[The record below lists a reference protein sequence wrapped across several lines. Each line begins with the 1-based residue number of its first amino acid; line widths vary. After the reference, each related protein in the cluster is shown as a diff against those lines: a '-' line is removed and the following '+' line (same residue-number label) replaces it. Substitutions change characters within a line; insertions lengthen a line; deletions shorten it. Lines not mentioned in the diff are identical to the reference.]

1 MHESISAAL
10 QPGKVQG
17 SRPKVALANDS
28 ADPRSVV
35 LTASPL
41 QRVGAFALAAF
52 ARAEH
57 PQDVA
62 GESLIAVIDLMT
74 SHLLET
80 AHVAKAADPGGF
92 WLGASYLLW
101 PNSKL
106 NPTARGKQSP
116 SERGRL
122 IREWRSRP
130 DPAEWPGVPCAY
142 CGRSACG
149 WYGKVDIPLGASVA
163 HRNTTAPGHEGTPL
177 CFPCVASLWAFPYGA
192 SLSGGRAAL
201 MHSWDD
207 VFLAK
212 MTRDTVDQT
221 LRHAAAGPSQK
232 AKPKPYARELWVLQA
247 VRAYSRRITSGVE
260 LIVLS
265 NSNKEQLLAT
275 QELSQPIAEWL
286 RSTNKIPERRTGY
299 PALVATQETKQVP
312 GEAYLAKRAFTRP
325 AQVLD
330 FAIGH
335 VLGRISAAVLI
346 PAEASVLA
354 PLLYSYCREVL
365 TMDDKDVE
373 RIKELAGR
381 LAALLGQDSRPGP
394 FRDFIRANSKGGN
407 LYGWFRSKGVDWL
420 LFPRPDGTAPVL
432 LPVQDYRLLFEDE
445 RSWSWRRLLVF
456 AVLEAL
462 AEAGWEPKGSQ
473 EELQEI
479 KDLADAAGSGQ
490 EEGAEQ

>member
-1 MHESISAAL
+1 MPDSAPNVLSTAPMES
-10 QPGKVQG
+10 PY
-17 SRPKVALANDS
+17 SRSGMADDS
-28 ADPRSVV
+28 ADPRSLV

-41 QRVGAFALAAF
+41 QRVGAFALAELADVS
-52 ARAEH
+52 H
-57 PQDVA
+57 PKDVSGQA
-62 GESLIAVIDLMT
+62 LADVVKLMT
-74 SHLLET
+74 RHLLET
-80 AHVAKAADPGGF
+80 VKAAKAADPGGF

-116 SERGRL
+116 AERERL
-122 IREWRSRP
+122 IREWRAWP
-130 DPAEWPGVPCAY
+130 DSAGWPGVPCAY
-142 CGRSACG
+142 CGRAACD
-149 WYGKVDIPLGASVA
+149 WYGKVDIPLGASIA

-177 CFPCVASLWAFPYGA
+177 CYPCVASLWAFPYGA

-207 VFLAK
+207 EFLEK
-212 MTRDTVDQT
+212 MTRTTVGRT
-221 LRHAAAGPSQK
+221 LQQAAAGPSK
-232 AKPKPYARELWVLQA
+232 GEKPGPYARELWVLHA

-265 NSNKEQLLAT
+265 NSNKEQLFAT
-275 QELSQPIAEWL
+275 QELSQPVAEWL
-286 RSTNKIPERRTGY
+286 RSTNRDAERRAGY
-299 PALVATQETKQVP
+299 PTLAATQGTKQVP
-312 GEAYLAKRAFTRP
+312 GEAFLAKRAFTRP
-325 AQVLD
+325 AQVVD

-335 VLGRISAAVLI
+335 ILGLISPRVLI
-346 PAEASVLA
+346 PAEAKVLA

-420 LFPRPDGTAPVL
+420 LFPRPRDTSAVL
-432 LPVQDYRLLFEDE
+432 LPVQEYRLLFEDE

-479 KDLADAAGSGQ
+479 KDLADAAGGDQ

>member
-1 MHESISAAL
+1 MAAL
-10 QPGKVQG
+10 AGVG
-17 SRPKVALANDS
+17 RPDDVTGEVLAG
-28 ADPRSVV
+28 VV
-35 LTASPL
+35 
-41 QRVGAFALAAF
+41 
-52 ARAEH
+52 EK
-57 PQDVA
+57 
-62 GESLIAVIDLMT
+62 MT
-74 SHLLET
+74 SHLVGT
-80 AHVAKAADPGGF
+80 VKVAKAADLGGF

-116 SERGRL
+116 PEREKL
-122 IREWRSRP
+122 IREWRARP
-130 DPAEWPGVPCAY
+130 DLAGWPGVPCAY
-142 CGRSACG
+142 CGRAACD

-177 CFPCVASLWAFPYGA
+177 CYPCVASLWAFPYGA

-207 VFLAK
+207 DFLAR
-212 MTRDTVDQT
+212 MTRSTVDQT
-221 LRHAAAGPSQK
+221 LQDAAAGPSK
-232 AKPKPYARELWVLQA
+232 GAKPGPYARELWVLRA

-275 QELSQPIAEWL
+275 QELGQPVAEWL
-286 RSTNKIPERRTGY
+286 RSINRWPDRRAGY
-299 PALVATQETKQVP
+299 PALVAAQQSKQVP
-312 GEAYLAKRAFTRP
+312 GEAFLAKRAFTRP
-325 AQVLD
+325 AQVVD

-335 VLGRISAAVLI
+335 VLGQISPKVLI
-346 PAEASVLA
+346 PAETTALA

-407 LYGWFRSKGVDWL
+407 LHGWFRSKGVDWL
-420 LFPRPDGTAPVL
+420 LFPRPNGTPPVL
-432 LPVQDYRLLFEDE
+432 LPIQDYRLLFEDE

-473 EELQEI
+473 EEFQEI
-479 KDLADAAGSGQ
+479 KELADAAGEGQ

>member
-1 MHESISAAL
+1 M
-10 QPGKVQG
+10 GDTD
-17 SRPKVALANDS
+17 DS

-41 QRVGAFALAAF
+41 QRVGAFALAAL
-52 ARAEH
+52 A
-57 PQDVA
+57 DVEA
-62 GESLIAVIDLMT
+62 PRDVTGETLVDVVQLLT
-74 SHLLET
+74 RHLLET
-80 AHVAKAADPGGF
+80 AHVAKAADHGGF

-116 SERGRL
+116 SEREKL
-122 IREWRSRP
+122 ICEWRAWP
-130 DPAEWPGVPCAY
+130 DHADWPGVPCAY
-142 CGRSACG
+142 CGRSACD

-207 VFLAK
+207 NFLAK
-212 MTRDTVDQT
+212 MTSATVDQT
-221 LRHAAAGPSQK
+221 LQQAAAGASK
-232 AKPKPYARELWVLQA
+232 GAKPGPYARELWVLRA

-275 QELSQPIAEWL
+275 QELSQPVAEWL
-286 RSTNKIPERRTGY
+286 RSTNKIPDRRTGY
-299 PALVATQETKQVP
+299 PALAATQETKQVP
-312 GEAYLAKRAFTRP
+312 GEAFLAKRAFTRP
-325 AQVLD
+325 AQVMD

-335 VLGRISAAVLI
+335 VLGQISAAVLI
-346 PAEASVLA
+346 PAETTVLA

-420 LFPRPDGTAPVL
+420 LFPRPNDTAPVL

-462 AEAGWEPKGSQ
+462 AETGWEPKGSQ

-479 KDLADAAGSGQ
+479 KELADAVGGGQ

>member
-1 MHESISAAL
+1 MAGLSPS
-10 QPGKVQG
+10 G
-17 SRPKVALANDS
+17 SRMDPTGGS
-28 ADPRSVV
+28 AHPHSLV

-41 QRVGAFALAAF
+41 QRAGAFVLAALADVD
-52 ARAEH
+52 H
-57 PQDVA
+57 PCEVSDEA
-62 GESLIAVIDLMT
+62 LAMAVDQMT
-74 SHLLET
+74 SHLVKT
-80 AHVAKAADPGGF
+80 VDAAKAADPGGF

-101 PNSKL
+101 PNSKI

-116 SERGRL
+116 AQREAL
-122 IREWRSRP
+122 IREWRARP
-130 DPAEWPGVPCAY
+130 EPADWPGAPCAY
-142 CGRSACG
+142 CGRAACG

-163 HRNTTAPGHEGTPL
+163 HRNTTAPGHAGTPL
-177 CFPCVASLWAFPYGA
+177 CYPCVACLWAFPYGA

-207 VFLAK
+207 DFLAK
-212 MTRDTVDQT
+212 MTAATVDQT
-221 LRHAAAGPSQK
+221 LRQASAGAPK
-232 AKPKPYARELWVLQA
+232 GAKPSPYARELWVLRA

-265 NSNKEQLLAT
+265 NSNKEQLFAA
-275 QELSQPIAEWL
+275 QELSQPLAEWL
-286 RSTNKIPERRTGY
+286 RTTNKDAERRAGY
-299 PALVATQETKQVP
+299 PVLVATQGTKKVP
-312 GEAYLAKRAFTRP
+312 GEAFLAKRAFTRP
-325 AQVLD
+325 SQVLD
-330 FAIGH
+330 FAVGH
-335 VLGRISAAVLI
+335 VLGRISAAAPI
-346 PAEASVLA
+346 PAETTVLA

-373 RIKELAGR
+373 RIKELARR

-420 LFPRPDGTAPVL
+420 LFPRPKDTSPVL
-432 LPVQDYRLLFEDE
+432 LPVQEYRLLFEDE

-479 KDLADAAGSGQ
+479 KDLADAAGGDQ
-490 EEGAEQ
+490 EEGTEQ

>member
-1 MHESISAAL
+1 M
-10 QPGKVQG
+10 
-17 SRPKVALANDS
+17 
-28 ADPRSVV
+28 
-35 LTASPL
+35 
-41 QRVGAFALAAF
+41 GAFALAAL
-52 ARAEH
+52 AKVEH
-57 PQDVA
+57 PREVS
-62 GESLIAVIDLMT
+62 GEVLSEAVGRMT
-74 SHLLET
+74 NHLVET
-80 AHVAKAADPGGF
+80 VQAAKAADPGGF

-106 NPTARGKQSP
+106 NPTARRKQSP
-116 SERGRL
+116 QERERL
-122 IREWRSRP
+122 IREWRAWP
-130 DPAEWPGVPCAY
+130 EPADWPGVPCTY
-142 CGRSACG
+142 CGRAACG

-177 CFPCVASLWAFPYGA
+177 CYPCVASLWAFPYGA

-207 VFLAK
+207 NFLAK
-212 MTRDTVDQT
+212 MTTATVKQT
-221 LRHAAAGPSQK
+221 LRRASIGASK
-232 AKPKPYARELWVLQA
+232 EAKPGPYPRELWVLRA

-265 NSNKEQLLAT
+265 NSNKEQLFAT
-275 QELSQPIAEWL
+275 QELSQPVAEWL
-286 RSTNKIPERRTGY
+286 RTTNKASERRAGY
-299 PALVATQETKQVP
+299 PVLVATQGTKQVP
-312 GEAYLAKRAFTRP
+312 GEAFLAKRAFARP

-335 VLGRISAAVLI
+335 VLSRISPAVLI
-346 PAEASVLA
+346 PAETTVLA

-373 RIKELAGR
+373 RIKELARR

-394 FRDFIRANSKGGN
+394 FRDFIRANGKGGN

-420 LFPRPDGTAPVL
+420 LFPRPKDTSPVL
-432 LPVQDYRLLFEDE
+432 LPVQEYRLLFEDE

-479 KDLADAAGSGQ
+479 KDLADAAGGDQ
-490 EEGAEQ
+490 EEGTEQ

>member
-1 MHESISAAL
+1 MAAL
-10 QPGKVQG
+10 AKV
-17 SRPKVALANDS
+17 DH
-28 ADPRSVV
+28 PR
-35 LTASPL
+35 
-41 QRVGAFALAAF
+41 
-52 ARAEH
+52 
-57 PQDVA
+57 DVSGGLLHA
-62 GESLIAVIDLMT
+62 TVERMT

-80 AHVAKAADPGGF
+80 VKAAKATDDGGF

-106 NPTARGKQSP
+106 NPTARGRQTP
-116 SERGRL
+116 PERKRL
-122 IREWRSRP
+122 IEEWRACP
-130 DPAEWPGVPCAY
+130 DPADWPEAPCAY
-142 CGRSACG
+142 CARPACD

-177 CFPCVASLWAFPYGA
+177 CYPCVASLWAFPYGA

-207 VFLAK
+207 EFLTR
-212 MTRDTVDQT
+212 MTATTVDQT
-221 LRHAAAGPSQK
+221 LRRASAGPSKKQK
-232 AKPKPYARELWVLQA
+232 PSPYARELWVLQA
-247 VRAYSRRITSGVE
+247 VRAYSQRITSGVE

-275 QELSQPIAEWL
+275 QELTQPVAEWL
-286 RSTNKIPERRTGY
+286 RSTNKKTELRAAY
-299 PALVATQETKQVP
+299 PVLVATQGTKQVP
-312 GEAYLAKRAFTRP
+312 GDAFLAKRAFTRP

-335 VLGRISAAVLI
+335 VLNKISAAALI
-346 PAEASVLA
+346 PAETIVLG
-354 PLLYSYCREVL
+354 PLLYDYCREVL

-373 RIKELAGR
+373 RIKELARR
-381 LAALLGQDSRPGP
+381 LAALLGQDSRRGP
-394 FRDFIRANSKGGN
+394 FREFIQANSKGGN
-407 LYGWFRSKGVDWL
+407 LHGWFRSKGVDWL
-420 LFPRPDGTAPVL
+420 LFARPKDTSPVL

-479 KDLADAAGSGQ
+479 KELAVAVGGDQ
-490 EEGAEQ
+490 EEGARL

>member
-1 MHESISAAL
+1 MPDTASDVSGTIASK
-10 QPGKVQG
+10 G
-17 SRPKVALANDS
+17 S
-28 ADPRSVV
+28 ADSGVLV

-41 QRVGAFALAAF
+41 QRVGAFALAA
-52 ARAEH
+52 
-57 PQDVA
+57 
-62 GESLIAVIDLMT
+62 L
-74 SHLLET
+74 
-80 AHVAKAADPGGF
+80 AKADHPRKVTGEVLLKTVDQMTGHLVETVRAAKATDVGGF

-106 NPTARGKQSP
+106 NPTARGKQSS
-116 SERGRL
+116 SERERL
-122 IREWRSRP
+122 IREWRAYP
-130 DPAEWPGVPCAY
+130 DPAGWPGVPCAY
-142 CGRSACG
+142 CGRPACD

-177 CFPCVASLWAFPYGA
+177 CYPCVASLWAFPYGA

-207 VFLAK
+207 AFLAR
-212 MTRDTVDQT
+212 MTATTVGRT
-221 LRHAAAGPSQK
+221 LRQASAGPSKKQK
-232 AKPKPYARELWVLQA
+232 PGPYARELWVLQA
-247 VRAYSRRITSGVE
+247 VRAYSQRITAGVE

-265 NSNKEQLLAT
+265 NSNKEQLYAA
-275 QELSQPIAEWL
+275 QELSQPVAEWL
-286 RSTNKIPERRTGY
+286 RSANKDSKRRAGY
-299 PALVATQETKQVP
+299 PALVATQGTKQVP
-312 GEAYLAKRAFTRP
+312 GEAFLAKRAFTQP
-325 AQVLD
+325 TQVLD

-335 VLGRISAAVLI
+335 VLSRISAAVLI
-346 PAEASVLA
+346 PAETTVLA

-373 RIKELAGR
+373 RIKELARR

-394 FRDFIRANSKGGN
+394 FRDFIRANGKGGN

-420 LFPRPDGTAPVL
+420 LFPRPKDTPPVL
-432 LPVQDYRLLFEDE
+432 LPVQEYRLLFEDE

-462 AEAGWEPKGSQ
+462 AETGWEPKGSQ

-479 KDLADAAGSGQ
+479 KDLADAAGGDQ

>member
-1 MHESISAAL
+1 MSMAE
-10 QPGKVQG
+10 
-17 SRPKVALANDS
+17 DS
-28 ADPRSVV
+28 ADPRSVM

-41 QRVGAFALAAF
+41 QRVGAFVLATL
-52 ARAEH
+52 AEVES

-62 GESLIAVIDLMT
+62 GETLVKVVELMT
-74 SHLLET
+74 GHLLQT
-80 AHVAKAADPGGF
+80 VNVAKAADPGGF

-116 SERGRL
+116 SERERL
-122 IREWRSRP
+122 IREWRAWP
-130 DPAEWPGVPCAY
+130 DPRSWPGVPCAY

-177 CFPCVASLWAFPYGA
+177 CYPCVASLWAFPYGA

-207 VFLAK
+207 EFLVR
-212 MTRDTVDQT
+212 MTRVTVDQT
-221 LRHAAAGPSQK
+221 LRDAVAGPSKK
-232 AKPKPYARELWVLQA
+232 AKPGPYAREVWVLRA

-260 LIVLS
+260 LVVLS
-265 NSNKEQLLAT
+265 NSNKEQLFAA
-275 QELSQPIAEWL
+275 QELSQPVAEWL
-286 RSTNKIPERRTGY
+286 RSTNKDSKRRAGY

-312 GEAYLAKRAFTRP
+312 GEAFLAKRAFARP

-335 VLGRISAAVLI
+335 VLGQISPAALI
-346 PAEASVLA
+346 PAETTVLA

-420 LFPRPDGTAPVL
+420 LFPRPKGTPPVL

-462 AEAGWEPKGSQ
+462 SEAGWEPKGSQ

-479 KDLADAAGSGQ
+479 KDLADATGGGQ

>member
-1 MHESISAAL
+1 MGTSTAE
-10 QPGKVQG
+10 
-17 SRPKVALANDS
+17 DS
-28 ADPRSVV
+28 ADPRSLI

-41 QRVGAFALAAF
+41 QRVGAFALAAL
-52 ARAEH
+52 AEVDH
-57 PQDVA
+57 PRDVS
-62 GESLIAVIDLMT
+62 GEVLLQTVEEMT
-74 SHLLET
+74 GHLLET
-80 AHVAKAADPGGF
+80 VDVAKAADPGGF

-116 SERGRL
+116 AERERL
-122 IREWRSRP
+122 IREWRARP
-130 DPAEWPGVPCAY
+130 DPAGWPGVPCAY
-142 CGRSACG
+142 CGRAACG

-177 CFPCVASLWAFPYGA
+177 CYPCVASLWAFPYGA

-207 VFLAK
+207 DFLAK
-212 MTRDTVDQT
+212 MTSATVDQT
-221 LRHAAAGPSQK
+221 LRHAAAGPSKKQK
-232 AKPKPYARELWVLQA
+232 PSPYARELWVLQA
-247 VRAYSRRITSGVE
+247 VRGYSRRITSGVE

-265 NSNKEQLLAT
+265 NSNKEQLFAA
-275 QELSQPIAEWL
+275 QELGQPIAEWL
-286 RSTNKIPERRTGY
+286 RSTNKDTKRRAGY
-299 PALVATQETKQVP
+299 PTLIATQGTKQVP
-312 GEAYLAKRAFTRP
+312 GEAFLAKRAFARP
-325 AQVLD
+325 TQVLD

-335 VLGRISAAVLI
+335 VLGRISAAVPI
-346 PAEASVLA
+346 PAEAAPLA
-354 PLLYSYCREVL
+354 PLLYSYCLEVL

-373 RIKELAGR
+373 RIKELARR
-381 LAALLGQDSRPGP
+381 LAALLGQDNRPGP
-394 FRDFIRANSKGGN
+394 FRDFIRANGKGGN

-420 LFPRPDGTAPVL
+420 LFPRPKDTPPVL

-479 KDLADAAGSGQ
+479 KDLADAVGGDQ
-490 EEGAEQ
+490 EEGTEQ